1 MNRFAWC
8 LLGLL
13 LVSLGFNGWSYYKV
27 DRMTTVVGLLEA
39 KDSLQQQQMNDFTM
53 IMYQKTNENVVEVA
67 RQQGKIEG
75 MLAVMSG
82 QKPDSS
88 ETSQIW
94 HAGYYRGLDQAKDM
108 KEADGTIKVADDK
121 NKKK

>member
-1 MNRFAWC
+1 MNRVTWC
-8 LLGLL
+8 LVLVLG
-13 LVSLGFNGWSYYKV
+13 VSLGFNGWSYYKI
-27 DRMTTVVGLLEA
+27 DRLTSIVSIIDQ
-39 KDSLQQQQMNDFTM
+39 KDKLQQQQMNDFTM

-67 RQQGKIEG
+67 RQNGKIEG

-82 QKPDSS
+82 QKPDAS

-108 KEADGTIKVADDK
+108 KESDGTIKVTDDK
-121 NKKK
+121 KK